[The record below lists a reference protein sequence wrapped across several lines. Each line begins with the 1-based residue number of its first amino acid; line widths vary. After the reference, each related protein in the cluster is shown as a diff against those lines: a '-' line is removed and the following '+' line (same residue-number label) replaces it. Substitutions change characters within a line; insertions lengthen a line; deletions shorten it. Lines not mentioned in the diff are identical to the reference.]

1 MSSLTNT
8 YTNGIWTK
16 SLNPKLYVKDHW
28 VDLLDPS
35 WADIQAMV
43 QTGLHLIYFKIGDV
57 LNVLYNGASTPVVVI
72 GLDHDIPTDPEKT
85 HSMTLQFQDVIE
97 EMQFDNKEALFA
109 FPNGLL
115 AGTYHFT
122 ITQHPWV
129 STDVGKTVQFTLET
143 DIPAEGCL
151 VLQNAYNVTMV
162 GGKINSYASLSATTA
177 LESVTMTEGTDGT
190 DGADLGNVSNSVS
203 GNTNS
208 LQRALLGSNNY
219 NESAIRQWLNSSEAA
234 GSVWTPQTKWDRYPS
249 WSATYSGFLSRLDSN
264 LISVIGTCTKR
275 TAKNTITDGR
285 GYVDTTEKIFL
296 ISRTEAFGD
305 KENNVAEGSK
315 YDIYSDNASR
325 IKTKSGTATYW
336 WVRSPYSTD
345 AYYVRSVSASG
356 ALSISNA
363 YGTIGVVPAWIIC

>member
-16 SLNPKLYVKDHW
+16 SLNPKVYVKDHW

-57 LNVLYNGASTPVVVI
+57 LNVLYNGVATPVVVI
-72 GLDHDIPTDPEKT
+72 GLDHDVPTDPNKT
-85 HSMTLQFQDVIE
+85 HSMTLQFQDIIE
-97 EMQFDNKEALFA
+97 EMQFDAKEALFA
-109 FPNGLL
+109 CPNGLT

-122 ITQHPWV
+122 ITQHTWV
-129 STDVGKTVQFTLET
+129 STDVDKTIQFTLET
-143 DIPAEGCL
+143 DIPADGCL
-151 VLQNAYNVTMV
+151 VLQNAYNATVV
-162 GGKINSYASLSATTA
+162 GAKINSYATLSSTTA
-177 LESVTMTEGTDGT
+177 LESVTMAEGSDGT
-190 DGADLGNVSNSVS
+190 DLGNVSNSVS

-208 LQRALLGSNNY
+208 LQRALMGSNNY
-219 NESAIRQWLNSSEAA
+219 NESAIRQWLNSSEPA
-234 GSVWTPQTKWDRYPS
+234 GSAWTPQTKWDRYPS

-264 LISVIGTCTKR
+264 LVPVIGTCTKR
-275 TAKNTITDGR
+275 TAKNTITDGG

-305 KENNVAEGSK
+305 KENNIEEGSK

-325 IKTKSGTATYW
+325 IKTKSGTAKYW
-336 WVRSPYSTD
+336 WVRSPNSTV
-345 AYYVRSVSASG
+345 AGYVRNVSTSGALSSYGASG
-356 ALSISNA
+356 AL
-363 YGTIGVVPAWIIC
+363 GVVPAWIIC

>member
-1 MSSLTNT
+1 MPSLTNT

-16 SLNPKLYVKDHW
+16 SLNPKIYVKDHW

-57 LNVLYNGASTPVVVI
+57 LNVLYNGVSTPVVVI
-72 GLDHDIPTDPEKT
+72 GLDHDIPTDPNKT

-97 EMQFDNKEALFA
+97 EMQFDAKEALFA
-109 FPNGLL
+109 CPNGLT

-129 STDVGKTVQFTLET
+129 PTDVGKTIQLTLT
-143 DIPAEGCL
+143 NDIPADGCL
-151 VLQNAYNVTMV
+151 VLQNAYNATVV
-162 GGKINSYASLSATTA
+162 GAKINSYATLSATTA
-177 LESVTMTEGTDGT
+177 LESVTMTEGSDGT
-190 DGADLGNVSNSVS
+190 DLGNVSNSVS

-219 NESAIRQWLNSSEAA
+219 NNYNESAIRQWLNSSEAA
-234 GSVWTPQTKWDRYPS
+234 GSVWTPRTKWDRYPS
-249 WSATYSGFLSRLDSN
+249 WSATYSGFLSRLDPN

-275 TAKNTITDGR
+275 TAKNTVTDGG
-285 GYVDTTEKIFL
+285 GYADTTEKIFL
-296 ISRTEAFGD
+296 MSRTEAFGD

-315 YDIYSDNASR
+315 YDIYTNNASR
-325 IKTKSGTATYW
+325 IKTKSGTAKYW
-336 WVRSPYSTD
+336 WVRSPGSAS
-345 AYYVRSVSASG
+345 AYYVRGVSPSG
-356 ALSISNA
+356 ALYNYFA
-363 YGTIGVVPAWIIC
+363 YITIGVVPAWIIC